1 MVLRGGRGDAAEVSV
16 FESVGVAADVDD
28 VAVLDE
34 PVDHGGGDDV
44 IAEDFAPAAQGLVP
58 VRMREARSCP
68 EETSWKNRFAGF
80 WFEGDIAD
88 LIEVATTVV
97 NWVLKSAGEV
107 NERPGPADGPTP
119 PLRPFAAS
127 RRLTNPPAEGRSCH
141 GSRLQTFESSS
152 IAPSCG
158 GGSVSV
164 SACRCTSFQSP
175 SSNRKIMTTRSAPL
189 TTPRAS
195 LRLDS
200 KRSSSKT

>member
-1 MVLRGGRGDAAEVSV
+1 VKVDSWSGCRGSSGGGRGDAAEVSV

-58 VRMREARSCP
+58 VTMREARSCP

-80 WFEGDIAD
+80 WFEGDTAD
-88 LIEVATTVV
+88 LIEVATHVV
-97 NWVLKSAGEV
+97 NWVLKSGGEV

-127 RRLTNPPAEGRSCH
+127 R
-141 GSRLQTFESSS
+141 
-152 IAPSCG
+152 
-158 GGSVSV
+158 
-164 SACRCTSFQSP
+164 SP
-175 SSNRKIMTTRSAPL
+175 STAPPVRPL
-189 TTPRAS
+189 MRMWGRRCGVGRPFS
-195 LRLDS
+195 
-200 KRSSSKT
+200 